1 MNQIVNNIK
10 FEMHVKNIKKKKK
23 KINLIIR
30 FSKYA
35 VMLIF
40 LVRVNLKHFSLN

>member
-23 KINLIIR
+23 FNLIIR

>member
-10 FEMHVKNIKKKKK
+10 FEMHVKKIKKKK